1 MWCES
6 SQRVTSALLNLITCV
21 TCQNGF
27 LKHRQHPI
35 SLLPRNHKK
44 TPHPAPF
51 ANTRNTTSCRIRRA
65 FATLNGWTQPFFLC
79 NLHSS
84 QIRCFVFW
92 TCPIH
97 PRWCLFIWI
106 ILLYLNLDNIRLQP
120 DEPLFSVAFPE
131 LVLLRQNWLP
141 PLSSSIKYLQVY
153 SYGIFTLHAGF
164 VYADLFHPILNFL
177 RRDQGLP
184 IFWISSTVPDTKQQ
198 GYNKSDFA
206 NKSANAKKVLSW
218 FCWG

>member
-1 MWCES
+1 M
-6 SQRVTSALLNLITCV
+6 
-21 TCQNGF
+21 
-27 LKHRQHPI
+27 
-35 SLLPRNHKK
+35 
-44 TPHPAPF
+44 
-51 ANTRNTTSCRIRRA
+51 RNTTSCSIRRA

-120 DEPLFSVAFPE
+120 DVPLFSAAFPE
-131 LVLLRQNWLP
+131 SVLLRQNWLP

-153 SYGIFTLHAGF
+153 SCGIFTLHAGF
-164 VYADLFHPILNFL
+164 VYAVLFPQKFLDFQWPAWQSSSLNTSSDVTSLWVLPWHQRQLKDSSRMPHWHTLLRLPTNMSSGKFL
-177 RRDQGLP
+177 LVPASHAGVQLGREAGCMESHCRPVIYLTNVLP
-184 IFWISSTVPDTKQQ
+184 NV
-198 GYNKSDFA
+198 
-206 NKSANAKKVLSW
+206 
-218 FCWG
+218 